1 MHPKSASHG
10 LRLEKASLLVLLSP
24 IWSRD
29 GWLQL
34 IARMHR
40 RGQLKPCRAVVLVAK
55 NTVDEKEL
63 SVIEDKAENTELLK
77 ISLSGL
83 KN

>member
-1 MHPKSASHG
+1 MVVST
-10 LRLEKASLLVLLSP
+10 LSC
-24 IWSRD
+24 D